1 MYATPNNLG
10 YIYVINI
17 DNSNYYKI
25 GQTSCKQY
33 IKQRVSCFQ
42 SKCAWEATLVA
53 QAETYYPVEVE
64 REIHRE
70 FATCKIV
77 LPDISS
83 RELFQL
89 TMNEIAELKVSIAPD
104 RMFARS
110 LKYIKR
116 DKINDI
122 LAA

>member
-1 MYATPNNLG
+1 MYDTPDIPG

-25 GQTSCKQY
+25 GQTSRKNY
-33 IKQRVSCFQ
+33 ILERVNCFQ
-42 SKCAWEATLVA
+42 NKCIWDATLIA
-53 QAETYYPVEVE
+53 IAETYYPVEVE

-77 LPDISS
+77 LPDVSS

-89 TMNEIAELKVSIAPD
+89 SMDEIVELKASIAPD

-110 LKYIKR
+110 LKYVKAS
-116 DKINDI
+116 KIVPALI
-122 LAA
+122 